1 MLFSLQGDVWS
12 LGVTLMQLMHGEHPF
27 KDKHS
32 YWGLRSLVSAATVE
46 SMLGSH
52 M

>member
-1 MLFSLQGDVWS
+1 MWS